1 MLVEST
7 LKAADT
13 EEVDYKSLVLLQAN
27 LLAVVMAYG
36 DKRKND
42 KAYSMVGIQLQYCVT
57 KELLHRVWTIFVNG
71 KQDSVY
77 SLCALNVVL

>member
-57 KELLHRVWTIFVNG
+57 N
-71 KQDSVY
+71 
-77 SLCALNVVL
+77 